1 MFIKKPTIL
10 MIVAVLLTGCA
21 SIEYNRALRK
31 QEFILM
37 SSNREVRLGKSISK
51 KLEEKLKVVNDD
63 LLRQRVKAV
72 GQKVADACERKDIT
86 YHFEVLDSEEVNAFA
101 LPGGYIYVFKG
112 LTDEFDE
119 ENFDDQLA
127 YILGHEI
134 GHIVAKH
141 SVKRIQSALGYQLVK
156 ILIISNPKSRKIARG
171 ADLAFNQIMLGYS
184 KQDEFTADALGI
196 TYMQKAGYNPQAAI
210 KFLEK
215 LKKINQESPAKP
227 LYYVSTHP
235 TISSRIATVRMAI
248 SGKISFD
255 DYIERLG
262 EPSYRP

>member
-1 MFIKKPTIL
+1 MV
-10 MIVAVLLTGCA
+10 VAILLTGCA

-37 SSNREVRLGKSISK
+37 SSNREVKLGKSLSK
-51 KLEEKLKVVNDD
+51 KIEEKLKVVNDD

-72 GQKVADACERKDIT
+72 GQKVADACERKDIA
-86 YHFEVLDSEEVNAFA
+86 YHFEVLDREDVNAVA

-112 LTDEFDE
+112 LIDEFDE
-119 ENFDDQLA
+119 EYFDDQLA

-134 GHIVAKH
+134 GHVVAKH

-156 ILIISNPKSRKIARG
+156 ILIISNPKSRKIAHG

-184 KQDEFTADALGI
+184 KQDEFAADALGI
-196 TYMQKAGYNPQAAI
+196 AYMQKAGYNPQAAI

-235 TISSRIATVRMAI
+235 TIPSRIATVRMAI
-248 SGKISFD
+248 SGKISFK